1 MRLPFTFLVYPCA
14 THYVFVDSH
23 HRVSSP
29 CSCTPS
35 EFNRALVQKR
45 KASAELA
52 LLAAQCSSVGRVGG
66 SDTAPSTGTAGQ
78 TNPPS
83 NPHNGPHSGPQSSH
97 AGQSNQSEETPH
109 NVLAFGQWFFFCQ
122 HCKHGGHA
130 ACIDDWFEGEDK
142 DRGDRGG
149 ARSGSGGV
157 GGVGGREVC
166 GVNGCFCHC
175 RSLK

>member
-1 MRLPFTFLVYPCA
+1 MFIFVLIFVLP
-14 THYVFVDSH
+14 
-23 HRVSSP
+23 
-29 CSCTPS
+29 

-52 LLAAQCSSVGRVGG
+52 LLSNNSRGNGNT
-66 SDTAPSTGTAGQ
+66 DTTNTAV
-78 TNPPS
+78 TVITT
-83 NPHNGPHSGPQSSH
+83 HTHT
-97 AGQSNQSEETPH
+97 EDTPH

-142 DRGDRGG
+142 DRDRE
-149 ARSGSGGV
+149 RERDRQY
-157 GGVGGREVC
+157 GREVC
-166 GVNGCFCHC
+166 GVNGCFCRC